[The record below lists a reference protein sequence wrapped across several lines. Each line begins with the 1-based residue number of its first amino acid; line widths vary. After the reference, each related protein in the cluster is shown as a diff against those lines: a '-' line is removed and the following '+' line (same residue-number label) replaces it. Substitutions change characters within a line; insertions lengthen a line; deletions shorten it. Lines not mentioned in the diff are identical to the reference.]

1 MTAFFTDKGVTSD
14 KILLVTIN
22 MSISDK
28 GRVTYRFLYAMR
40 HNDANKIS
48 PHPLLKASFPEFRQ
62 NR

>member
-22 MSISDK
+22 MSISDR
-28 GRVTYRFLYAMR
+28 GRVTYRFSYAMR
-40 HNDANKIS
+40 HNDA
-48 PHPLLKASFPEFRQ
+48 EFRQ